1 MGLHLKAINFLR
13 PFGAGIEVHVFIFVT
28 EFNAIVLMSSMPMFV
43 ESKGFFRKRLQ
54 IIKGEK

>member
-1 MGLHLKAINFLR
+1 MKAINLLR

-28 EFNAIVLMSSMPMFV
+28 EFNAIVLMSLMPMFV

-54 IIKGEK
+54 IIKDEK